1 MSSAT
6 EAIETLRDARTFADS
21 IADIELLLVRKQG
34 DGPDVGKLRIGS
46 DIQDEISKITVESL
60 DKHIS
65 DLENGTVQARPLDIS
80 NTVGDDSVIECEQIS
95 NLPNTELFR
104 LLDSRSDHGWTSY
117 GEAPKPDFQFV
128 RISEAG
134 GNVLVGLK
142 THTDITV
149 VDTSKRLILSNRDN
163 ATEYRRV
170 RDNLLIFEPRFSA
183 FCYDGW
189 IFIIKPKPFERVFE
203 MQEEYEQRSQEVLD
217 TLENS
222 GIVFAEPD
230 KTAGWLMSQVN
241 MMRAMY
247 EIHENDIHTRL
258 TPDLVE
264 SSINKYDITGRYS
277 IGYSRDGEQIELS
290 IDDYQDRWRLLKLLG
305 GKFAEDDIMNSQWEI
320 DAGRRL

>member
-1 MSSAT
+1 
-6 EAIETLRDARTFADS
+6 
-21 IADIELLLVRKQG
+21 
-34 DGPDVGKLRIGS
+34 
-46 DIQDEISKITVESL
+46 
-60 DKHIS
+60 
-65 DLENGTVQARPLDIS
+65 
-80 NTVGDDSVIECEQIS
+80 
-95 NLPNTELFR
+95 
-104 LLDSRSDHGWTSY
+104 
-117 GEAPKPDFQFV
+117 
-128 RISEAG
+128 
-134 GNVLVGLK
+134 
-142 THTDITV
+142 
-149 VDTSKRLILSNRDN
+149 
-163 ATEYRRV
+163 
-170 RDNLLIFEPRFSA
+170 
-183 FCYDGW
+183 
-189 IFIIKPKPFERVFE
+189 